1 MGIVS
6 SILSWFSS
14 KKEVKVLIL
23 GLDAAGK
30 TTILYRLSLGQYVQ
44 QVAPTVAFNLEKV
57 VVGNLTLQIWD
68 LGGQQQL
75 RPFWRLYYK
84 NINGIVFVVDSA
96 DKERINLCNSE
107 LHALLK
113 EEELKGVPVI
123 ILANKQ
129 DLESAMKPE
138 EISHK
143 LELPSIK
150 DRPWT
155 IMPTSALKGDGVTS
169 AFEWLSDNME
179 GK

>member
-23 GLDAAGK
+23 GLDSAGK

-57 VVGNLTLQIWD
+57 EVGNLTLRIWD
-68 LGGQQQL
+68 IGGQQQL
-75 RPFWRLYYK
+75 RPYWRLYFK
-84 NINGIVFVVDSA
+84 DINGIVFVVDSA
-96 DKERINLCNSE
+96 DKERINICNSE

-113 EEELKGVPVI
+113 EEELKGIPLIV
-123 ILANKQ
+123 LANKQ
-129 DLESAMKPE
+129 DLEDAMKPE
-138 EISHK
+138 EVSQK
-143 LELPSIK
+143 LDLSSIK
-150 DRPWT
+150 DRDWT
-155 IMPTSALKGDGVTS
+155 IMPTSALNGDGVST
-169 AFEWLSDNME
+169 AFEWLSENME